1 MSPIFS
7 KLNLS
12 TQKLIFVIDPPDSFH
27 DEISQLTDVEVIDT
41 LKSKRAVA
49 FALIFVT
56 QKKQIDQIAATLA
69 KKIPGD
75 AIVWF
80 AYPKKTSKKYQC
92 DFHRDTGWD
101 AIRAQGF
108 DSVRMVAIDDDWSAL
123 RFRRSEFIKRA
134 RK

>member
-12 TQKLIFVIDPPDSFH
+12 TQKSIFIIAPPESFQN
-27 DEISQLTDVEVIDT
+27 EISQLTKVEIIDN
-41 LKSKRAVA
+41 LRSKSDLT

-56 QKKQIDQIAATLA
+56 QKKQIDQIAASLA
-69 KKIPGD
+69 QKAQGD

-101 AIRAQGF
+101 AFRELGF

-123 RFRRSEFIKRA
+123 RFRRAEFIKSS